1 VFLTWRPGADLA
13 DKDQRMPEL
22 RRDPIT
28 GEWVIVA
35 SERAK
40 RPTDFSRRPKD
51 QEFDPSATCPFDPGN
66 ESMTPPEILAFR
78 HPGSQRNGPGWWV
91 RVVPNKYPALA
102 VEGSLN
108 KAGFGM
114 YDWMNGVGAH
124 EVIIETPE
132 HDKPFAFLD
141 DRQIEDVLWAYRARY
156 LDLRKDPRLKF
167 ILIFRNYGRVAGAS
181 LDHPHSQLI
190 ATPMVPGVI
199 AQEMEGARRYESYRE
214 RCVYCDILRQEADEG
229 TRVVAEN
236 DHFIAFEPFASKYPF
251 ETWVLPKRH
260 LSSFAAIAAEEQS
273 AFAAMLGE
281 ALRRIHFCLDDP
293 PYNYTIHTAP
303 CDRDDRDDFHWHLEI
318 FPRLTIAAGFEMG
331 TGIYINVTPPEVAAR
346 YLREVELEA
355 PAEPQTLGAHAD
367 AESE

>member
-1 VFLTWRPGADLA
+1 
-13 DKDQRMPEL
+13 MPEL

>member
-1 VFLTWRPGADLA
+1 
-13 DKDQRMPEL
+13 MPEL

-28 GEWVIVA
+28 GEWVVIA

-40 RPTDFSRRPKD
+40 RPSDFGRRPKD
-51 QEFDPSATCPFDPGN
+51 PEPDKAAICPFDPGN
-66 ESMTPPEILAFR
+66 EAMTPPEIMAFR

-108 KAGFGM
+108 KTGFGM

-132 HDKPFAFLD
+132 HDRPFAFLD
-141 DRQIEDVLWAYRARY
+141 SRQLEDVLWAYRARY
-156 LDLRKDPRLKF
+156 LDLKKDPRLKF
-167 ILIFRNYGRVAGAS
+167 ILLFRNHGRVAGAS
-181 LDHPHSQLI
+181 LAHPHSQLI
-190 ATPMVPGVI
+190 ATPMVPGEI
-199 AQEMEGARRYESYRE
+199 ALEMEGARRYEGYRE
-214 RCVYCDILRQEADEG
+214 RCVFCDILRQEMDEG

-251 ETWVLPKRH
+251 ETWLLPKRH
-260 LSSFAAIAAEEQS
+260 LSSFAAISADEQS
-273 AFAAMLGE
+273 GFAAMLGE
-281 ALRRIHFCLDDP
+281 ALRRIHLTLDDP
-293 PYNYTIHTAP
+293 PYNYSIHTAP
-303 CDRDDRDDFHWHLEI
+303 CDRDDRDDYHWHLEI

-346 YLREVELEA
+346 YLREVELTAA
-355 PAEPQTLGAHAD
+355 PQEPQPMGVHAD
-367 AESE
+367 SESK